1 MPPPR
6 LNTGSGDGGG
16 TIDFQTWGTRT
27 SAAASASG
35 VPPSPARKSTSKA
48 PPASPP
54 PAKGCCCWP
63 ASASARRV
71 AAGGA
76 GGSPTSAAAQK
87 RLESTEYRARVH
99 SHALQLRAQARAVLL
114 VQKLVRRHLAKKRA
128 RAAAEQRA
136 RRPVQ
141 TRTLN
146 S

>member
-1 MPPPR
+1 MWACMARVQSNSRQYFARLPADAGSVAVQWFFPPGQP
-6 LNTGSGDGGG
+6 GSSNAWIGLFRADAVV
-16 TIDFQTWGTRT
+16 W
-27 SAAASASG
+27 
-35 VPPSPARKSTSKA
+35 
-48 PPASPP
+48 
-54 PAKGCCCWP
+54 
-63 ASASARRV
+63 
-71 AAGGA
+71 GA